1 MSRGRVF
8 PWNRLSMEEKE
19 WRDLAAAF
27 YDLAHNDFRKFE
39 ALPLSL
45 KDHPAGRLCAKYI
58 ETGDHE
64 FIEKAGRELTGT
76 DEWYVYLG
84 R

>member
-1 MSRGRVF
+1 MNDDRAF
-8 PWNRLSMEEKE
+8 PWGRLAMKEEN
-19 WRDLAAAF
+19 WRKLAAAF

-39 ALPLSL
+39 GLPRPL
-45 KDHPAGRLCAKYI
+45 KDHPVGKLCAKYM
-58 ETGDHE
+58 ETGEHE
-64 FIEKAGRELTGT
+64 YVEKAGRELTGT